1 MSYNKKNNDSKIN
14 SNKLR
19 IKKIKNRAKITSDY
33 ERLGFYEI
41 VKTITK
47 LKREKGKKKYFYMGK
62 NIKLKTSTPK
72 NNVFIK
78 NYNKNVGVCKCD
90 ICGIKANY
98 FTLEKSPDND
108 RNVYHFN
115 LYTVHPKTFQEV
127 YFNIDHIKPRAKGGT
142 NLLSNMQLTCEDC
155 NSKKGDDFS
164 KWTEFKT
171 KITKKF
177 KELFKKKKR

>member
-1 MSYNKKNNDSKIN
+1 MSNKNNRDSYSK
-14 SNKLR
+14 NKLR
-19 IKKIKNRAKITSDY
+19 IKAIKNRAKITSDY
-33 ERLGFYEI
+33 KRIGFYSI
-41 VKTITK
+41 DKTIKK

-62 NIKLKTSTPK
+62 NIKLKTSTSK

-78 NYNKNVGVCKCD
+78 NYEKNNSLCKCD

-115 LYTVHPKTFQEV
+115 LYTVHPKTYQEV

-142 NLLSNMQLTCEDC
+142 NLLANMQLTCEDC
-155 NSKKGDDFS
+155 NSKKGDKFS
-164 KWTEFKT
+164 KWSH
-171 KITKKF
+171 F
-177 KELFKKKKR
+177 KEKIVKNIKNLFKKKKR

>member
-1 MSYNKKNNDSKIN
+1 MSYNKNNEETN

-19 IKKIKNRAKITSDY
+19 IKTIKNRAKITSDY

-41 VKTITK
+41 DRTIKK
-47 LKREKGKKKYFYMGK
+47 LKREKGKKKYFFMGK

-78 NYNKNVGVCKCD
+78 NYNKNNNICKCD
-90 ICGIKANY
+90 ICGIKASY

-142 NLLSNMQLTCEDC
+142 NLLVNMQLTCEDC
-155 NSKKGDDFS
+155 NSKKGDKFS
-164 KWTEFKT
+164 KWSHLKSIMVK
-171 KITKKF
+171 KIYKI
-177 KELFKKKKR
+177 FKKIKKR